1 MFLKTY
7 KKFSR
12 IVFICKEIVKI
23 IYKIAPLYL
32 FVIVSF
38 TIFAGISPV
47 IYIYISQN
55 LINSIVNSVQGE
67 KFPIEPFIYL
77 GIQLMYFFLEKTIF
91 HFEKIYNY
99 RMLQQVE
106 YYFNNINFEKIINLS
121 LIFFDDSENYNTL
134 MKSTLHMGKR
144 SCELIR
150 NLLQVVQSSVTIIG
164 FLISLLYFHWI
175 LVLCMLGII
184 ILLIAVNTNVAK
196 KGYNQFLQQIQKI
209 RKLEY
214 LERLFKTKEV
224 QKEIKIFNHGRHLI
238 KEWKKIYWECANEQY
253 KLEKTSNYRLYGS
266 TVFQL
271 TCNTLFIG
279 MLIFYVIYKKI
290 NIGQFVALTQMFNT
304 SVGVT
309 NQLVT
314 GVSGVYSESLFISE
328 YFKFKEK
335 NFEIQSKKYNIDQNS
350 NVYKDIKISVNNISF
365 KYPHQDF
372 YVINDISFEIKP
384 GSKVAIV
391 GRNGAGKSTLIKCL
405 TGLYD
410 VSEGEVLYNDM
421 PVTNEARLKTVSAIF
436 QDFHKYEMSFLEN
449 ICFTNIQN
457 TELNKLQEVIHL
469 SNANSILQ
477 KHKIEYDSLIGS
489 TLYGKELSGGEWQK
503 IALSRAM
510 YKESEIIIMDEPT
523 AALDPLSEAKVIDK
537 FYEIS
542 EGKTAIFV
550 THRLGSCV
558 NADLIIVLKD
568 GKLIEKGTHNELLNL
583 KGEYAELFNTQAKWY
598 KDELVLQEN

>member
-7 KKFSR
+7 KNFLR
-12 IVFICKEIVKI
+12 IVFTCKEIMKI

-47 IYIYISQN
+47 IYIFISQN
-55 LINSIVNSVQGE
+55 LINSIVNSIQGE

-77 GIQLMYFFLEKTIF
+77 GIQLMYFFFEKTIF

-106 YYFNNINFEKIINLS
+106 YYFNNINFKKIINLS

-184 ILLIAVNTNVAK
+184 ILLITVNTNVAK
-196 KGYNQFLQQIQKI
+196 KGYNQFLQQIQKM

-224 QKEIKIFNHGRHLI
+224 QKEMKIFNHGTYLV
-238 KEWKKIYWECANEQY
+238 KKWKQLYWECANERY
-253 KLEKTSNYRLYGS
+253 KLEKKSNYRLYGS
-266 TVFQL
+266 TLFHL
-271 TCNTLFIG
+271 FCNTLFIA
-279 MLIFYVIYKKI
+279 MLIFYIIYKKI
-290 NIGQFVALTQMFNT
+290 NIGQFVALSQMFNT

-328 YFKFKEK
+328 YFKFKER
-335 NFEIQSKKYNIDQNS
+335 NFEMQSEKYNKNHDS
-350 NVYKDIKISVNNISF
+350 NVYKDIKINANNISF

-372 YVINDISFEIKP
+372 YVINNISFEIKP

-421 PVTNEARLKTVSAIF
+421 PVTNEARLQTVSAIF

-449 ICFTNIQN
+449 ISFTNIQN
-457 TELNKLQEVIHL
+457 TKLNKLQEVTHL

-558 NADLIIVLKD
+558 NADLVIVLKD